1 MSFLATRFS
10 LPPERRRAARFD
22 SFANGRSRI
31 IDRQMSYR
39 CDILDLS
46 ETGAQLEFENSFIMP
61 ERFALFFEECEL
73 EVQCQLIWAR
83 DRYCGVA
90 FTSVHYLA
98 NVSQLNWPNPAYAN
112 SFPANLDADDP
123 MPDRISRFH

>member
-46 ETGAQLEFENSFIMP
+46 ELKLTSLCLGRSGSIKSFIKEVYRIFRP
-61 ERFALFFEECEL
+61 NVLEKTLALNVFVHKNLPSKVFH
-73 EVQCQLIWAR
+73 
-83 DRYCGVA
+83 DR
-90 FTSVHYLA
+90 
-98 NVSQLNWPNPAYAN
+98 
-112 SFPANLDADDP
+112 
-123 MPDRISRFH
+123 